1 MICNSVVTYHVNVP
15 GHWSPPDDEQNLLK
29 LWKASWEK
37 YGWEAIVLTEE
48 DAKTHPRY
56 NFFNHQFR
64 AKPSEYG
71 SEYTTACFMR
81 WLCASHYAAL
91 RSGYAM
97 LTDSDV
103 INYGL
108 EPMEVIPG
116 QMRILCDEPP
126 GSVFMG
132 TVFGSAQHFLD
143 MAELFAAWTPDELDW
158 NHHAQCY
165 HQDDLSM
172 LVRMFET
179 KTRPKPDWLV
189 KVPGT
194 ALWDYSSCRS
204 SKLVHYGYALYAA
217 TKRPKYQVIPG
228 LRSI

>member
-1 MICNSVVTYHVNVP
+1 MICKSVVTYHVNVP
-15 GHWSPPDDEQNLLK
+15 GHWSPPGDEEK
-29 LWKASWEK
+29 LIQLWRDSWGK
-37 YGWEAIVLTEE
+37 YGWDAVVLTEE

-56 NFFNHQFR
+56 QFFNEHFR
-64 AKPSEYG
+64 AKPTEYG

-91 RSGYAM
+91 RGGYVM

-126 GSVFMG
+126 ASVFMG

-143 MAELFAAWTPDELDW
+143 MAELFASWTPDELDF
-158 NHHAQCY
+158 NHRAQCM

-217 TKRPKYQVIPG
+217 YKKPKYQVIPG